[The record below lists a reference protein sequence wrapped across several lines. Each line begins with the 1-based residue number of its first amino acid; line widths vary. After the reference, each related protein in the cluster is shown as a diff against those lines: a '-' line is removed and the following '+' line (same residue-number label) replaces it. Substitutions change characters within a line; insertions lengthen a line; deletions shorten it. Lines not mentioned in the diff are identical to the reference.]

1 MVVSLASARVVDRPS
16 VASRASSFARVVSP
30 PTARRAID
38 DAPTTDARDFVTPP
52 SRCHEIAYLR
62 VSSRDDDRRRPST
75 ARRRPSSSQSV
86 VVVPARRSVGRDPRL
101 VICMY
106 LTGRGTCDTVHDHS
120 SMIHPTFYFYVTY
133 TYRDTHKK

>member
-38 DAPTTDARDFVTPP
+38 DAPTTDARDCVTPP
-52 SRCHEIAYLR
+52 NRCHEIAR
-62 VSSRDDDRRRPST
+62 SRIF
-75 ARRRPSSSQSV
+75 ARRRSASSVDRASPSV
-86 VVVPARRSVGRDPRL
+86 VVPIGRRPRASFGWTRPAFGYL
-101 VICMY
+101 Y
-106 LTGRGTCDTVHDHS
+106 LTGRVTCDTVHDHS